1 MGFYR
6 GVPTMNDEVP
16 TETLAETENYVAW
29 ISEDPDGELTYHV
42 ELNNV
47 TLHFFREEWT
57 ELLQLMREVAKNS

>member
-1 MGFYR
+1 
-6 GVPTMNDEVP
+6 MNDEVP

>member
-1 MGFYR
+1 M
-6 GVPTMNDEVP
+6 TDEVP

-29 ISEDPDGELTYHV
+29 ISEDPDGEPTYHL

-47 TLHFFREEWT
+47 TLHFFREEWK